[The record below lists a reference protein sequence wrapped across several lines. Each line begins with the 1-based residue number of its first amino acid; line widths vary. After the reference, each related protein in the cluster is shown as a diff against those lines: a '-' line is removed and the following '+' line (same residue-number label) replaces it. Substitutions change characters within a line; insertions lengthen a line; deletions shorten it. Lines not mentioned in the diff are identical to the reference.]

1 MTRKP
6 WVLFIEDS
14 KDHADIYGEAL
25 ALAGFNVRTASG
37 GTQGLRAATDLE
49 PAAVVVDLGLPD
61 VDGWEVIRRIR
72 GNPGGAN
79 VPILILTGLTIEDG
93 PERARLAGCDRLLK
107 KPCPPAMLLEAIQS
121 AITHR
126 LETAPPSSKT
136 PAS

>member
-14 KDHADIYGEAL
+14 KDHADIYEEAL

-72 GNPGGAN
+72 GNPSGAN
-79 VPILILTGLTIEDG
+79 VPILILTGLTIDDG

-107 KPCPPAMLLEAIQS
+107 KPCPPTVLLEAMLS
-121 AITHR
+121 AIAER
-126 LETAPPSSKT
+126 LETTPPS
-136 PAS
+136 A